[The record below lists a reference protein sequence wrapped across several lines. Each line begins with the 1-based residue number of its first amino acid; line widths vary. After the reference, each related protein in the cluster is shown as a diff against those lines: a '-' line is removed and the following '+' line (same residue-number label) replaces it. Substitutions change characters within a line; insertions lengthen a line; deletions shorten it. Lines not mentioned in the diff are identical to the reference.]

1 MSSLTYKNSDA
12 LWHGRFIGWHFTPQM
27 FPSNFG
33 RYGQWLGPFATDFQW
48 NSQPVHSKYPRKMRQ
63 PVQGSEFLDHAMS
76 PCPHVLPTY
85 YMLPTVNPFVVLII
99 GVDQRK
105 KTPANPGNWN
115 AKFWRQRLLQNLRH
129 LRLELHRIKSCQRLT
144 GCKEKHVHCRRAL
157 RCGLGRFLFCIYIY
171 MWDLNFK
178 I

>member
-85 YMLPTVNPFVVLII
+85 YMLPTVNPFLVLII

-105 KTPANPGNWN
+105 KTLSFPIWGIC
-115 AKFWRQRLLQNLRH
+115 LS
-129 LRLELHRIKSCQRLT
+129 KSIPTFSLWAPKRDRSLSWIDWS
-144 GCKEKHVHCRRAL
+144 G
-157 RCGLGRFLFCIYIY
+157 GLDIGKPISKPIGQICI
-171 MWDLNFK
+171 N
-178 I
+178 

>member
-85 YMLPTVNPFVVLII
+85 YMLPTVNPFLVLII

-105 KTPANPGNWN
+105 KHSASPSEESACQSRSPHSPSGLQKGTARCPESTGQVGWILENPSQN
-115 AKFWRQRLLQNLRH
+115 RLD
-129 LRLELHRIKSCQRLT
+129 KY
-144 GCKEKHVHCRRAL
+144 A
-157 RCGLGRFLFCIYIY
+157 
-171 MWDLNFK
+171 
-178 I
+178 